1 MQLRSVELPLRGLG
15 AAARTA
21 EVDVGVLGARDRLKR
36 AGVALAAGLGG
47 AVVAIPIPIVHL
59 ILVPGSLI
67 AGIAFALRRL
77 GQGETFRGARGRCPF
92 CGVEQRFT
100 LVGPFRLPKRV
111 YCSSCHREL
120 YLDNDEG

>member
-1 MQLRSVELPLRGLG
+1 MQVRSVELPLRGVG
-15 AAARTA
+15 AAAGTV
-21 EVDVGVLGARDRLKR
+21 EVDVGVLDARDRLKR

-47 AVVAIPIPIVHL
+47 AVVAIPIPLVHL
-59 ILVPGSLI
+59 ILVPGSLV
-67 AGIAFALRRL
+67 AGIGFALRRL

-92 CGVEQRFT
+92 CGVDQRFT

-120 YLDNDEG
+120 YLDSEK